1 MLGKNRLY
9 GNGLPSMLWCGTAT
23 LWRIAAATD
32 QLEPVAHDLRG
43 IPLLTVLIGPFSGAD
58 MPLDVRLALLAKIF
72 PGDFRRPREECNAV
86 PLGALLAIAVSA
98 MPFCN
103 VR

>member
-32 QLEPVAHDLRG
+32 QLEPVAHDFRG
-43 IPLLTVLIGPFSGAD
+43 IPLLTVLIGLFSGAD
-58 MPLDVRLALLAKIF
+58 TPFDVRLASLAKIF
-72 PGDFRRPREECNAV
+72 SSDFCRPREECNAV
-86 PLGALLAIAVSA
+86 PLGALLAIATQA
-98 MPFCN
+98 FCL
-103 VR
+103 R